1 MRSPFHLF
9 HRERHGSS
17 EAAVEARMM
26 PRMDLQWG
34 RRVVTPP
41 ALPTPKVLIEELRF
55 AMDFRPGNRTRR

>member
-1 MRSPFHLF
+1 
-9 HRERHGSS
+9 
-17 EAAVEARMM
+17 
-26 PRMDLQWG
+26 MDLQWG